1 MNRLLPIITA
11 AAMFTFAGVAQ
22 AEEASGRV
30 QSADPATGTLMLEDG
45 TIFTVDEGIA
55 IETLQPGTEVTVSY
69 EEENGTKR
77 ATSVLPAQ

>member
-1 MNRLLPIITA
+1 MNRLLPILTA
-11 AAMFTFAGVAQ
+11 AAMLGFVGLAQ
-22 AEEASGRV
+22 ADETSGRV

-55 IETLQPGTEVTVSY
+55 IESLQPGTEVTVSY
-69 EEENGTKR
+69 EEENGQKR

>member
-11 AAMFTFAGVAQ
+11 AAMFTFASVAQ